1 MRKDRFSH
9 RLAGI
14 GVLALLAV
22 LFLAV
27 SLQAAE
33 FIPNKPITMVAPA
46 APGGG
51 SDVLSRTIAQIIA
64 SQKLST
70 QPMVVQNIPG
80 GGQAIGLT
88 QVALAKG
95 NAHMLAVSN
104 PASVAGLLV
113 AGKGAPSIK
122 DLTMIAQLALDEQLI
137 VVRSDSRFKTI
148 ADIVAES
155 KKKENSL
162 SAAGSDQAD
171 RACSRMFEKA
181 AGIKIRYAP
190 FNSGGE
196 NMTALLGGHVDMIWA
211 NPPEFIAQYDAKLV
225 RPIILA
231 QEHRIPQFKDVP
243 TFRESGMDIIF
254 KFFRGIVAPP
264 GLSPE
269 VIAYYE
275 TMLKKMVETQAWKD
289 NYLTK
294 NMLSPA
300 WQTSKEFTKTISDS
314 EVVFAELLKELGLIK

>member
-1 MRKDRFSH
+1 MRTVLTSQ
-9 RLAGI
+9 RLVRIA
-14 GVLALLAV
+14 VLAFCAV
-22 LFLAV
+22 LLLV
-27 SLQAAE
+27 VQVQAAE
-33 FIPNKPITMVAPA
+33 FKPGKPITMIAPA

-51 SDVLSRTIAQIIA
+51 SDVLSRTIAQIVA
-64 SQKLST
+64 NEKLSS
-70 QPMVVQNIPG
+70 QPMIVQNVPG

-88 QVALAKG
+88 QLAQAKG
-95 NAHMLAVSN
+95 NTHMLAVAN

-113 AGKGAPSIK
+113 AGKGAPNIK

-148 ADIVAES
+148 QDIVAES

-162 SAAGSDQAD
+162 SVAGSDQAD

-181 AGIKIRYAP
+181 AGIKMRYAP

-211 NPPEFIAQYDAKLV
+211 NPPEFISQYDAKLV
-225 RPIILA
+225 RPIVLA
-231 QEHRIPQFKDVP
+231 QEQRITQFKDVP
-243 TFRESGMDIIF
+243 TFRENGIDIVF
-254 KFFRGIVAPP
+254 KFFRGVIAPP
-264 GLSPE
+264 GLPPE
-269 VIAYYE
+269 VVAYYE
-275 TMLKKMVETQAWKD
+275 SMLKKMIETKAWKE
-289 NYLTK
+289 NYLAK

-314 EVVFAELLKELGLIK
+314 EVVFAELLKELGLMK